1 MSKFEDR
8 LWSELIRSYGP
19 QLALAAPPQRRRS
32 HRAPRPLLAAAL
44 ALVLAVIVGF
54 LTLTA
59 GTSAPPAYA
68 VSRNGD
74 GTIKVTIDELAG
86 VSGANS
92 KLAELGVSVKVLTV
106 EQGCMSPARPIGIT
120 PTTYA
125 QMTHPEGQAVTIQPS
140 AIPAGDTL
148 VLAAH
153 ALSGAVGLSVGLYHG
168 AAPTCLPEGTSQAG

>member
-8 LWSELIRSYGP
+8 LWSDLVGSHGS
-19 QLALAAPPQRRRS
+19 QLALVAPPQLCRARRAS
-32 HRAPRPLLAAAL
+32 LLAAAL
-44 ALVLAVIVGF
+44 ALVIAVIVGV
-54 LTLTA
+54 LALTA

-68 VSRNGD
+68 ISRNGD

-86 VSGANS
+86 VGGANS
-92 KLAELGVSVKVLTV
+92 ELDELGVDVKVV
-106 EQGCMSPARPIGIT
+106 AARQGCASAARPIAIT

-125 QMTHPEGQAVTIQPS
+125 QMAHPEGQGVTIQPA

-148 VLAAH
+148 VLAVH
-153 ALSGAVGLSVGLYHG
+153 AVGAAVALSVGLYHG